1 MAAVYKVQSRP
12 MRVRVGTV
20 LGRTLRYAVLVFG
33 ALFVLM
39 PFVWMLSSALKDQGA
54 IFAYPPNV
62 VPEEPRWENFRQ
74 ILEVVPFGRYFSNS
88 TLIAGLSVVGQLLS
102 CSMAAF
108 AWARVPFRGRN
119 LLFLTLMA
127 ALIIPPQVTL
137 VPLFIM
143 MNEVGWIDT
152 YYPIILPFWLG
163 GAFGTFLLRQF
174 FLSIPRDLEDAAKID
189 GAGPWRIYWTIYL
202 PLCKPA
208 LATVAIFTFLL
219 QWNELLRPLI
229 FLSSPEKLPLTVGLA
244 ALRSQYSTAWNL
256 IMAGA
261 LISVVPVLV
270 LFVLAQRYFVQGV
283 TSSGLKG

>member
-1 MAAVYKVQSRP
+1 MTATGHSQANPARRRASAAI
-12 MRVRVGTV
+12 
-20 LGRTLRYAVLVFG
+20 GRG
-33 ALFVLM
+33 ALYACLIVGGLFMLM
-39 PFVWMLSSALKDQGA
+39 PFIWMLSSALKDQGA
-54 IFAYPPNV
+54 IFAYPPALIPTAV
-62 VPEEPRWENFRQ
+62 RWENFRE
-74 ILEVVPFGRYFSNS
+74 ILNVVPFGRYFGNS
-88 TLIAGLSVVGQLLS
+88 AFIAMLSVVGQLLS

-108 AWARVPFRGRN
+108 AWARIPFLGRTV
-119 LLFLTLMA
+119 LFMTLMA

-143 MNEVGWIDT
+143 MNGVGWIDT
-152 YYPIILPFWLG
+152 YYPLILPFWLG

-174 FLSIPRDLEDAAKID
+174 FLGIPRDLEDAAKID

-261 LISVVPVLV
+261 LISVLPVLG
-270 LFVLAQRYFVQGV
+270 LFVFAQRYFVRGV

>member
-1 MAAVYKVQSRP
+1 MVSTLSGESKR
-12 MRVRVGTV
+12 G
-20 LGRTLRYAVLVFG
+20 GRRAGVTIPRL
-33 ALFVLM
+33 ALYLALTAGGLFMLM
-39 PFVWMLSSALKDQGA
+39 PFIWMFSSSLKDQGA
-54 IFAYPPNV
+54 IFAYPPSLFP
-62 VPEEPRWENFRQ
+62 PEARWSNFRE
-74 ILEVVPFGRYFSNS
+74 ILDVVPFGRYFSNS
-88 TLIAGLSVVGQLLS
+88 VFIAVVSVVGQLLS

-108 AWARVPFRGRN
+108 AWARIPFFGRN
-119 LLFLTLMA
+119 VLFMTLMA

-143 MNEVGWIDT
+143 MNSVDWIDT
-152 YYPIILPFWLG
+152 YYPLILPFWLG

-174 FLSIPRDLEDAAKID
+174 FLAIPRDLEDAAKID
-189 GAGPWRIYWTIYL
+189 GAGPWRIYWSIYM

-229 FLSSPEKLPLTVGLA
+229 FLSTPEKLPLTVGLA
-244 ALRSQYSTAWNL
+244 ALRSQYSTLWNL

-261 LISVVPVLV
+261 LISVIPVLV
-270 LFVLAQRYFVQGV
+270 LFVVAQRYFVRGV

>member
-1 MAAVYKVQSRP
+1 
-12 MRVRVGTV
+12 
-20 LGRTLRYAVLVFG
+20 LIGRLLLYLLLIAG
-33 ALFVLM
+33 GLFMLL
-39 PFVWMLSSALKDQGA
+39 PFIWMLSSALKDQGA
-54 IFAYPPNV
+54 IFAYPPALFPEEARWSNFQDVLNV
-62 VPEEPRWENFRQ
+62 VPFA
-74 ILEVVPFGRYFSNS
+74 RYFGNS
-88 TLIAGLSVVGQLLS
+88 TLIAVLSVIGQLLS

-108 AWARVPFRGRN
+108 AWARISFWGRDI
-119 LLFLTLMA
+119 LFLTLMA

-143 MNEVGWIDT
+143 MNRVGWVDT
-152 YYPIILPFWLG
+152 YYPLILPFWLG

-174 FLSIPRDLEDAAKID
+174 FLAIPRDLEDAAKID
-189 GAGPWRIYWTIYL
+189 GAGPWRIYWSIYM

-229 FLSSPEKLPLTVGLA
+229 FLSTPEKLPLTVGLA
-244 ALRSQYSTAWNL
+244 ALRSQYSTSWNL

-261 LISVVPVLV
+261 LISVVPVLI
-270 LFVLAQRYFVQGV
+270 LFIFAQRYFVRGV

>member
-1 MAAVYKVQSRP
+1 MVIG
-12 MRVRVGTV
+12 RVALYVI
-20 LGRTLRYAVLVFG
+20 LVAG
-33 ALFVLM
+33 GLFMLL
-39 PFVWMLSSALKDQGA
+39 PFIWMFSSSLKDQGA
-54 IFAYPPNV
+54 IFAYPPSLI
-62 VPEEPRWENFRQ
+62 PEEARWGNFRE
-74 ILEVVPFGRYFSNS
+74 ILNVVPFGRYFSNS
-88 TLIAGLSVVGQLLS
+88 MLIAVLSVVGQLLS
-102 CSMAAF
+102 SSMAAF
-108 AWARVPFRGRN
+108 AWARIPFAGRN
-119 LLFLTLMA
+119 VLFMTLMA

-143 MNEVGWIDT
+143 MNGVGWIDT
-152 YYPIILPFWLG
+152 YYPLILPFWLG

-189 GAGPWRIYWTIYL
+189 GAGPWRIYWSIYL

-244 ALRSQYSTAWNL
+244 ALRSQYSTSWNL

-261 LISVVPVLV
+261 LISVIPVLV
-270 LFVLAQRYFVQGV
+270 LFVFAQRYFVRGV

>member
-1 MAAVYKVQSRP
+1 MVVERNARHGRQVRMAI
-12 MRVRVGTV
+12 
-20 LGRTLRYAVLVFG
+20 GRTVHYLLLVAG
-33 ALFVLM
+33 GLFMLM
-39 PFVWMLSSALKDQGA
+39 PFIWMFASSLKDQGA
-54 IFAYPPNV
+54 IFAYPPSLL
-62 VPEEPRWENFRQ
+62 PQEPRWENFRET
-74 ILEVVPFGRYFSNS
+74 LNVVPFARYVGNS
-88 TLIAGLSVVGQLLS
+88 TLIAVLSVIGQLLS

-108 AWARVPFRGRN
+108 AWARIPFVGREFFF
-119 LLFLTLMA
+119 LLLMA

-143 MNEVGWIDT
+143 MNRVGWIDT
-152 YYPIILPFWLG
+152 YYPLILPFWLG

-174 FLSIPRDLEDAAKID
+174 FLGIPRDLEDAAKID
-189 GAGPWRIYWTIYL
+189 GAGPWRIYWSIYI

-244 ALRSQYSTAWNL
+244 ALRSQYSTSWNL

-261 LISVVPVLV
+261 LISIIPVLI
-270 LFVLAQRYFVQGV
+270 LFVFAQRYFVRGV

>member
-1 MAAVYKVQSRP
+1 MSPNASAEARPDWRRATAVIPRGALYV
-12 MRVRVGTV
+12 
-20 LGRTLRYAVLVFG
+20 VLVAG
-33 ALFVLM
+33 GLFMLM
-39 PFVWMLSSALKDQGA
+39 PFIWMFSSSLKDQGA
-54 IFAYPPNV
+54 IFAYPPSLIPV
-62 VPEEPRWENFRQ
+62 EARWGNFQ
-74 ILEVVPFGRYFSNS
+74 EILNVVPFGRYFGNS
-88 TLIAGLSVVGQLLS
+88 VFIATVSVVGQLLS

-108 AWARVPFRGRN
+108 AWARIPFFGRDV
-119 LLFLTLMA
+119 FFMTLMA

-143 MNEVGWIDT
+143 MNRIGWIDT
-152 YYPIILPFWLG
+152 YYPLILPFWLG

-174 FLSIPRDLEDAAKID
+174 FLAIPRDLEDAAKLD
-189 GAGPWRIYWTIYL
+189 GAGPWRIYWTIYM

-229 FLSSPEKLPLTVGLA
+229 FLSTPEKLPLTVGLA
-244 ALRSQYSTAWNL
+244 ALRSQYSTFWNL

-261 LISVVPVLV
+261 LISVIPVLL
-270 LFVLAQRYFVQGV
+270 LFIFAQRYFVRGV

>member
-1 MAAVYKVQSRP
+1 MVIG
-12 MRVRVGTV
+12 RVLLYV
-20 LGRTLRYAVLVFG
+20 LLIAGG
-33 ALFVLM
+33 LFMLM
-39 PFVWMLSSALKDQGA
+39 PFIWMLSSSLKDQGA
-54 IFAYPPNV
+54 IFAYPPALL
-62 VPEEPRWENFRQ
+62 PEEARWGNFQ
-74 ILEVVPFGRYFSNS
+74 DVLQVVPFGRYFGNS
-88 TLIAGLSVVGQLLS
+88 TLIAVLSVIGQLLS

-108 AWARVPFRGRN
+108 AWARISFAGRDV
-119 LLFLTLMA
+119 LFMTLMA

-143 MNEVGWIDT
+143 MNGVGWIDT
-152 YYPIILPFWLG
+152 YYPLILPFWLG

-174 FLSIPRDLEDAAKID
+174 FLAIPRDLEDAAKID
-189 GAGPWRIYWTIYL
+189 GAGAWRIYWSIYL

-244 ALRSQYSTAWNL
+244 ALRSQYSTSWNL

-261 LISVVPVLV
+261 LISVIPVLI
-270 LFVLAQRYFVQGV
+270 LFIFAQRYFVRGV

>member
-1 MAAVYKVQSRP
+1 MVSTLSGESKR
-12 MRVRVGTV
+12 G
-20 LGRTLRYAVLVFG
+20 GRRAGVTIPRL
-33 ALFVLM
+33 ALYLALTAGGLFMLM
-39 PFVWMLSSALKDQGA
+39 PFIWMFSSSLKDQGA
-54 IFAYPPNV
+54 IFAYPPSLFP
-62 VPEEPRWENFRQ
+62 PEARWSNFRE
-74 ILEVVPFGRYFSNS
+74 ILDVVPFGRYFSNS
-88 TLIAGLSVVGQLLS
+88 VFIAAVSVVGQLLS

-108 AWARVPFRGRN
+108 AWARIPFFGRN
-119 LLFLTLMA
+119 VLFMTLMA

-143 MNEVGWIDT
+143 MNGVDWIDT
-152 YYPIILPFWLG
+152 YYPLILPFWLG

-174 FLSIPRDLEDAAKID
+174 FLAIPRDLEDAAKID
-189 GAGPWRIYWTIYL
+189 GAGPWRIYWSIYM

-229 FLSSPEKLPLTVGLA
+229 FLSTPEKLPLTVGLA
-244 ALRSQYSTAWNL
+244 ALRSQYSTLWNL

-261 LISVVPVLV
+261 LISVIPVLI
-270 LFVLAQRYFVQGV
+270 LFVVAQRYFVRGV

>member
-1 MAAVYKVQSRP
+1 MISTFNGEPKRGRRRIGAPIPRVALYLALAAGGLY
-12 MRVRVGTV
+12 M
-20 LGRTLRYAVLVFG
+20 
-33 ALFVLM
+33 LM
-39 PFVWMLSSALKDQGA
+39 PFIWMFSSSLKDQGA
-54 IFAYPPNV
+54 IFAYPPSLFP
-62 VPEEPRWENFRQ
+62 PEARWSNFRE
-74 ILEVVPFGRYFSNS
+74 ILDVVPFGRYFSNS
-88 TLIAGLSVVGQLLS
+88 VFIAAVSVVGQLLS

-108 AWARVPFRGRN
+108 AWARIPFFGRDV
-119 LLFLTLMA
+119 LFMTLMA

-143 MNEVGWIDT
+143 MNGVGWIDT
-152 YYPIILPFWLG
+152 YYPLILPFWLG

-174 FLSIPRDLEDAAKID
+174 FLAIPRDLEDAAKID
-189 GAGPWRIYWTIYL
+189 GAGPWRIYWSIYL

-229 FLSSPEKLPLTVGLA
+229 FLSTPEKLPLTVGLA
-244 ALRSQYSTAWNL
+244 ALRSQYSTSWNL

-261 LISVVPVLV
+261 LISVIPVLV
-270 LFVLAQRYFVQGV
+270 LFIFAQRYFVRGV

>member
-1 MAAVYKVQSRP
+1 MVSTLSGESKR
-12 MRVRVGTV
+12 G
-20 LGRTLRYAVLVFG
+20 GRRAGVTIPRL
-33 ALFVLM
+33 ALYLALTAGGLFMLM
-39 PFVWMLSSALKDQGA
+39 PFIWMFSSSLKDQGA
-54 IFAYPPNV
+54 IFAYPPSLFP
-62 VPEEPRWENFRQ
+62 PEARWSNFRE
-74 ILEVVPFGRYFSNS
+74 ILDVVPFGRYFSNS
-88 TLIAGLSVVGQLLS
+88 VFIAVVSVVGQLLS

-108 AWARVPFRGRN
+108 AWARIPFFGRN
-119 LLFLTLMA
+119 VLFMTLMA

-143 MNEVGWIDT
+143 MNSVDWIDT
-152 YYPIILPFWLG
+152 YYPLILPFWLG

-174 FLSIPRDLEDAAKID
+174 FLAIPRDLEDAAKID
-189 GAGPWRIYWTIYL
+189 GAGPWRIYWSIYM

-229 FLSSPEKLPLTVGLA
+229 FLSTPEKLPLTVGLA
-244 ALRSQYSTAWNL
+244 ALRSQYSTLWNL

-261 LISVVPVLV
+261 LISVIPVLI
-270 LFVLAQRYFVQGV
+270 LFVVAQRYFVRGV

>member
-1 MAAVYKVQSRP
+1 MTIG
-12 MRVRVGTV
+12 RVA
-20 LGRTLRYAVLVFG
+20 LYLALVAG
-33 ALFVLM
+33 GLFMLM
-39 PFVWMLSSALKDQGA
+39 PFIWMLSSSLKDQGA
-54 IFAYPPNV
+54 IFAYPPSLF
-62 VPEEPRWENFRQ
+62 PTEARWSNFRE
-74 ILEVVPFGRYFSNS
+74 ILDVVPFGRYFSNS
-88 TLIAGLSVVGQLLS
+88 VFIAAVSVVGQLLS

-108 AWARVPFRGRN
+108 AWARIPFFGRDV
-119 LLFLTLMA
+119 LFMTLMA

-143 MNEVGWIDT
+143 MNGVGWIDT
-152 YYPIILPFWLG
+152 YYPLILPFWLG

-189 GAGPWRIYWTIYL
+189 GAGPWRIYWSIYL

-229 FLSSPEKLPLTVGLA
+229 FLSTPEKLPLTVGLA
-244 ALRSQYSTAWNL
+244 ALRSQYSTSWNL

-261 LISVVPVLV
+261 LISVIPVLV
-270 LFVLAQRYFVQGV
+270 LFVFAQRYFVRGV

>member
-1 MAAVYKVQSRP
+1 MNTTFNARPKQGWGRAVATIPRI
-12 MRVRVGTV
+12 V
-20 LGRTLRYAVLVFG
+20 LYLALVAG
-33 ALFVLM
+33 GLFMLM
-39 PFVWMLSSALKDQGA
+39 PFIWMFSSSLKDQGA
-54 IFAYPPNV
+54 IFAYPPSLI
-62 VPEEPRWENFRQ
+62 PPATRWSNFRD
-74 ILEVVPFGRYFSNS
+74 ILDVVPFGRYFSNS
-88 TLIAGLSVVGQLLS
+88 LFIAALSVVGQLLS

-108 AWARVPFRGRN
+108 AWARIPFFGRN
-119 LLFLTLMA
+119 VLFMTLMA

-143 MNEVGWIDT
+143 MNGVGWIDT
-152 YYPIILPFWLG
+152 YYPLILPFWLG

-174 FLSIPRDLEDAAKID
+174 FLAIPRDLEDAAKID
-189 GAGPWRIYWTIYL
+189 GAGPWRIYWSIYL

-229 FLSSPEKLPLTVGLA
+229 FLSTPEKLPLTVGLA
-244 ALRSQYSTAWNL
+244 ALRSQYSTSWNL

-261 LISVVPVLV
+261 LISVIPVLV
-270 LFVLAQRYFVQGV
+270 LFVFAQRYFVRGV

>member
-1 MAAVYKVQSRP
+1 MAKAAVRNTTYGR
-12 MRVRVGTV
+12 RVGAAAGQIV
-20 LGRTLRYAVLVFG
+20 RYLLLVAG
-33 ALFVLM
+33 GLFVLM
-39 PFVWMLSSALKDQGA
+39 PFIWMLSSSLKDQGA
-54 IFAYPPNV
+54 IFAYPPTLI
-62 VPEEPRWENFRQ
+62 PAEARWENFRE
-74 ILEVVPFGRYFSNS
+74 ILDVVPFGRYFGNS
-88 TLIAGLSVVGQLLS
+88 TLIAALSVVGQLLS

-108 AWARVPFRGRN
+108 AWARIPFVGRE
-119 LLFLTLMA
+119 FFFMTLMA

-143 MNEVGWIDT
+143 MNQVGWIDT
-152 YYPIILPFWLG
+152 YYPLILPFWLG

-174 FLSIPRDLEDAAKID
+174 FLGIPRDLEDAAKLD
-189 GAGPWRIYWTIYL
+189 GAGPWRIYWSIYL

-244 ALRSQYSTAWNL
+244 ALRSQYSTSWNL

-261 LISVVPVLV
+261 LISVIPMLI
-270 LFVLAQRYFVQGV
+270 LFVFAQRYFVRGV
-283 TSSGLKG
+283 AASGLKG

>member
-1 MAAVYKVQSRP
+1 MSFPMKRRRP
-12 MRVRVGTV
+12 GLVA
-20 LGRTLRYAVLVFG
+20 GRLLLYLLLTAG
-33 ALFVLM
+33 GLFVLM
-39 PFVWMLSSALKDQGA
+39 PFIWMLSSALKDQGA
-54 IFAYPPNV
+54 IFAYPPALFPREARWSNFQDVLNV
-62 VPEEPRWENFRQ
+62 VPFA
-74 ILEVVPFGRYFSNS
+74 RYFGNS
-88 TLIAGLSVVGQLLS
+88 TLIAVLSVVGQLLS

-108 AWARVPFRGRN
+108 AWARVSFWGRDV
-119 LLFLTLMA
+119 LFITLIA

-143 MNEVGWIDT
+143 MNRVGWIDT
-152 YYPIILPFWLG
+152 YYPLILPFWLG

-189 GAGPWRIYWTIYL
+189 GAGPWRIYWSIYM

-229 FLSSPEKLPLTVGLA
+229 FLSTPEKLPLTVGLA
-244 ALRSQYSTAWNL
+244 ALRSQYSTSWNL

-261 LISVVPVLV
+261 LISVVPVLI
-270 LFVLAQRYFVQGV
+270 LFIFAQRYFVRGV

>member
-1 MAAVYKVQSRP
+1 MVSTFSGESKR
-12 MRVRVGTV
+12 G
-20 LGRTLRYAVLVFG
+20 GRRAGVTIPRL
-33 ALFVLM
+33 ALYLALTAGSLFMLM
-39 PFVWMLSSALKDQGA
+39 PFIWMFSSSLKDQGA
-54 IFAYPPNV
+54 IFAYPPSLFP
-62 VPEEPRWENFRQ
+62 PEARWSNFRE
-74 ILEVVPFGRYFSNS
+74 ILDVVPFGRYFSNS
-88 TLIAGLSVVGQLLS
+88 VFIAAVSVVGQLLS

-108 AWARVPFRGRN
+108 AWARIPFFGRN
-119 LLFLTLMA
+119 VLFMTLMA

-143 MNEVGWIDT
+143 MNGVDWIDT
-152 YYPIILPFWLG
+152 YYPLILPFWLG

-174 FLSIPRDLEDAAKID
+174 FLAIPRDLEDAAKID
-189 GAGPWRIYWTIYL
+189 GAGPWRIYWSIYM

-229 FLSSPEKLPLTVGLA
+229 FLSTPEKLPLTVGLA
-244 ALRSQYSTAWNL
+244 ALRSQYSTLWNL

-270 LFVLAQRYFVQGV
+270 LFVVAQRYFVRGV

>member
-1 MAAVYKVQSRP
+1 MTTSGYSQAHPARRRASAAIGRGVLYACLT
-12 MRVRVGTV
+12 VG
-20 LGRTLRYAVLVFG
+20 G
-33 ALFVLM
+33 LFMLM
-39 PFVWMLSSALKDQGA
+39 PFIWMLSSALKDQGA
-54 IFAYPPNV
+54 IFAYPPALIPPAV
-62 VPEEPRWENFRQ
+62 RWENFRE
-74 ILEVVPFGRYFSNS
+74 ILNVVPFGRYFGNS
-88 TLIAGLSVVGQLLS
+88 TVIALLSVVGQLLS

-108 AWARVPFRGRN
+108 AWARIPFPGRTI
-119 LLFLTLMA
+119 LFMTLMA

-143 MNEVGWIDT
+143 MNGVGWIDT
-152 YYPIILPFWLG
+152 YYPLILPFWLG

-174 FLSIPRDLEDAAKID
+174 FLGIPRDLEDAAKID

-261 LISVVPVLV
+261 LISVVPVLG
-270 LFVLAQRYFVQGV
+270 LFVFAQRYFVRGV

>member
-1 MAAVYKVQSRP
+1 MITTFAVEPKR
-12 MRVRVGTV
+12 G
-20 LGRTLRYAVLVFG
+20 LGRAGATIPRVALYLALVAG
-33 ALFVLM
+33 GLFMLM
-39 PFVWMLSSALKDQGA
+39 PFIWMFSSSLKDQGA
-54 IFAYPPNV
+54 IFAYPPSLFP
-62 VPEEPRWENFRQ
+62 PEARWSNFRE
-74 ILEVVPFGRYFSNS
+74 ILDVVPFGRYFSNS
-88 TLIAGLSVVGQLLS
+88 VFIAAVSVVGQLLS

-108 AWARVPFRGRN
+108 AWARIPFFGRN
-119 LLFLTLMA
+119 VLFMTLMA

-143 MNEVGWIDT
+143 MNGVGWIDT
-152 YYPIILPFWLG
+152 YYPLILPFWLG

-174 FLSIPRDLEDAAKID
+174 FLAIPRDLEDAAKID
-189 GAGPWRIYWTIYL
+189 GAGPWRIYWSIYL

-229 FLSSPEKLPLTVGLA
+229 FLSTPEKLPLTVGLA
-244 ALRSQYSTAWNL
+244 ALRSQYSTSWNL

-261 LISVVPVLV
+261 LISVIPVLV
-270 LFVLAQRYFVQGV
+270 LFVFAQRYFVRGV